1 MDEFA
6 TIFFMDLL
14 VLVGYKVPVEFKK
27 QQVFIH
33 PYLLGYWL
41 FNQSNDFDVLSIKN
55 AKVFKK
61 LEKIINLIYPKLYLC

>member
-1 MDEFA
+1 MTNSEKE
-6 TIFFMDLL
+6 I
-14 VLVGYKVPVEFKK
+14 PVEFKK

-61 LEKIINLIYPKLYLC
+61 LEKIINLIYPKLYLCYLVPLEDQQ